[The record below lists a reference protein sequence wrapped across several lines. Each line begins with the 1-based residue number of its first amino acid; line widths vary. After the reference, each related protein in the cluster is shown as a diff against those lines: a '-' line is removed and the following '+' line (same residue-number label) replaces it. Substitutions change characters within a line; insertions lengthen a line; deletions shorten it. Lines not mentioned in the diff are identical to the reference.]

1 MTPDTVTDAC
11 PPSMS
16 SEDFARMPALVPG
29 NFVFVGNGA
38 TATLHIPAPPRTGA
52 RLRDRRARGRA

>member
-1 MTPDTVTDAC
+1 
-11 PPSMS
+11 MS

-38 TATLHIPAPPRTGA
+38 TATPHSPAPRCTRAALRA
-52 RLRDRRARGRA
+52 RLRHRLARGRA